1 MKLNQYFDGGIKLDN
16 SIKFAQDSNTIDDL
30 LKLIQTTLVVSM
42 VIGEQVKKEN
52 FLQALHLNFLNKNK
66 NSFTQN

>member
-1 MKLNQYFDGGIKLDN
+1 MLLVAKDLISQARQAGGT
-16 SIKFAQDSNTIDDL
+16 SII
-30 LKLIQTTLVVSM
+30 KLIQTMLVVSM